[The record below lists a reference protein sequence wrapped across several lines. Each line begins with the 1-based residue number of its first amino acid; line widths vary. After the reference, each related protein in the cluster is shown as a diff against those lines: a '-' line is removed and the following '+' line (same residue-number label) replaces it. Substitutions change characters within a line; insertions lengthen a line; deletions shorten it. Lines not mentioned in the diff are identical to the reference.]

1 MQVEGPRSDSEIAYF
16 CRIRIGHIATLK
28 PPRASRSVGERLRDP
43 PTGARLSSD
52 DAVLS
57 GQRPTRNERDQ
68 FGDLTIRHH
77 TPECTASVH
86 ARLDVAFARMNDV
99 QHTPMMQ
106 QYLRIKGQN
115 PDILLF
121 YRMGDF
127 YELFYDDARRAAS
140 LLDITLT
147 ARGQSAGQPIP
158 MAGVPFH
165 AVEGYLAKLVRK
177 GESVALCEQIGDP
190 AKSKGPVERQVV
202 RIITPGTITDEA
214 LLDERQETL
223 AAAVARNGERFGLA
237 WLDLAAGRFTILES
251 SGRTALAAELERLK
265 PAELLISENE
275 PNDLTRPQ
283 TTVRTRPPWYFELA
297 SASRLLTDQLGT
309 LDLKGFGADDL
320 PLAISAAGALL
331 QYVRDTQKA
340 AVPHIRGLHVEER
353 TEALI
358 LDAATRRNLE
368 LDVSLSG
375 NPDATLFALIDHC
388 VTAMG
393 SRQLRRWLNR
403 PLTDQPTLRS
413 RYQALGA
420 LINGRNFE
428 EIRGHLT
435 GIGDIERILARVA
448 LRSARPR
455 DLTQLRRS
463 LALLPGLRAGLETI
477 DSPLLQELRTRIE
490 EHDDVVK
497 LLTAA
502 IAEEPSTFVR
512 DGGVIAD
519 GYDAELD
526 ELRKISTHTDEF
538 LLELERRERERTGIA
553 GLKLGYNRV
562 SGFFIEITRKDAER
576 VPKDYIRRQT
586 VKSAERFI
594 TEELKGFE
602 EKVLSARDRSLA
614 REKDLYEVI
623 LAQLTDR
630 LGPLQ
635 LSAMALSELDA
646 LGSLAERAC
655 ILEWSRPDLVA
666 DSCIAIDGGR
676 HPIVERFSSAPFVP
690 NDLKFDS
697 RRTMLIITGPN
708 MGGKSTYM
716 RQAALI
722 VLLAHIGSYVPAER
736 AAIGPLDRIFTR
748 IGAAD
753 DLAGGRSTF
762 MVEMTEAA
770 NILHNATARSLILM
784 DEIGRGTSTF
794 DGLSLAWAMA
804 HHIATRLKSFTLFAT
819 HYFELTTLATEVD
832 GCVNVHLD
840 ATEHGDGI
848 VFLHAVKE
856 GPANRSYG
864 LQVAQLAGVPREVIS
879 QARHYLEALE
889 SQRDQQDAA
898 SPNRQR
904 DLFACGPPKVPS
916 RVAPPPDPLRS
927 AIESLEPDELSPK
940 AALETLYRL
949 KGLLKKGAA

>member
-1 MQVEGPRSDSEIAYF
+1 
-16 CRIRIGHIATLK
+16 
-28 PPRASRSVGERLRDP
+28 
-43 PTGARLSSD
+43 
-52 DAVLS
+52 
-57 GQRPTRNERDQ
+57 
-68 FGDLTIRHH
+68 
-77 TPECTASVH
+77 
-86 ARLDVAFARMNDV
+86 
-99 QHTPMMQ
+99 MMQ
-106 QYLRIKGQN
+106 QYLRIKSQH

-165 AVEGYLAKLVRK
+165 SVEGYLAKLVRK
-177 GESVALCEQIGDP
+177 GESVAICEQIGDP
-190 AKSKGPVERQVV
+190 SKSKGPVERQVV

-223 AAAVARNGERFGLA
+223 AAAVARDGERFGLA

-251 SGRTALAAELERLK
+251 QGRTALTAELERLK
-265 PAELLISENE
+265 PAELLVSESARDD
-275 PNDLTRPQ
+275 DLLRNGTAI
-283 TTVRTRPPWYFELA
+283 RTRPPWYFELA

-320 PLAISAAGALL
+320 PLAICAAGALL

-368 LDVSLSG
+368 LDVSMSG
-375 NPDATLFALIDHC
+375 NPDATVFALIDQC
-388 VTAMG
+388 VTSMG

-413 RYQALGA
+413 RYHALGA
-420 LINGRNFE
+420 LIDGRRFE
-428 EIRGHLT
+428 SVREHLQ

-463 LALLPGLRAGLETI
+463 LALLPALRSNLSSI
-477 DSPLLQELRTRIE
+477 DSPLLQELRARVE

-512 DGGVIAD
+512 DGDVIAA
-519 GYDAELD
+519 GYDPALD
-526 ELRKISTHTDEF
+526 ELRKIATHTDEF

-586 VKSAERFI
+586 VKSAERFV
-594 TEELKGFE
+594 TQELKGFE
-602 EKVLSARDRSLA
+602 DKVLGARDRSLA
-614 REKDLYEVI
+614 REKEIYET
-623 LAQLTDR
+623 LLTQLIDR

-635 LSAMALSELDA
+635 ASGMALSELDA
-646 LGSLAERAC
+646 LASMAERAC
-655 ILEWSRPDLVA
+655 TLEWSRPELVA
-666 DSCIAIDGGR
+666 ESRLNIECGR
-676 HPIVERFSSAPFVP
+676 HPIVQRFSTAPFVP
-690 NDLKFDS
+690 NDLRLES
-697 RRTMLIITGPN
+697 GRCMLIITGPN

-722 VLLAHIGSYVPAER
+722 VLLAHMGSYVPADR
-736 AAIGPLDRIFTR
+736 ATIGPLDRIFTR

-770 NILHNATARSLILM
+770 NILHNATGRSLILM

-804 HHIATRLKSFTLFAT
+804 RHIATRLKSFTLFAT
-819 HYFELTTLATEVD
+819 HYFELTTLANEVE
-832 GCVNVHLD
+832 GCANVHLD

-864 LQVAQLAGVPREVIS
+864 LQVAQLAGVPRDVIA

-889 SQRDQQDAA
+889 SQRDQHNGAAA
-898 SPNRQR
+898 SNGPRAAQR
-904 DLFACGPPKVPS
+904 ELPLFA
-916 RVAPPPDPLRS
+916 APAAATAGAAPAAPQRASPDPLRTAVE
-927 AIESLEPDELSPK
+927 AIDPDELSPK
-940 AALETLYRL
+940 AALEALYRL
-949 KGLLKKGAA
+949 RKLLSSEGA